1 MKRIFK
7 ILGSLLLALFL
18 LGSVGLVWYARGKLP
33 QRDGQVALKSLT
45 APVSVRYDERGVPHI
60 QATNEADLYRAL
72 GFVHAQDRLF
82 QMEVVR
88 RLARGELAEILG
100 PKLLEMD
107 RLFRTLGLRAH
118 AEAYV
123 ARMDAN
129 APHTRALAA
138 YLDGVNQYQAT
149 HAAPLEF
156 DVLGIP
162 KRDFTPT
169 DTVAV
174 AGYMA
179 YSFANAFKTEPSMTY
194 VRDQLGPD
202 YLRIFDIEW
211 NAKGVLASGAATT
224 TATAAALDAVD
235 WRGLQHL
242 ARLAADATEVAG
254 VPAFEG
260 SNAWVVSGQHT
271 RSAKPLLAGDP
282 HIAFSTPAVWY
293 EAHLSAPGTE
303 LYGHFQALNPMALIG
318 HNAQFGW
325 SLTMFQNDDMDLI
338 AEKTNPANAKQV
350 SFHGQWTDLTE
361 RKETIAVK
369 GSAPVEL
376 VVQRSP
382 HGPILNAALGE
393 SAGKTPLAMWW
404 AFLETENPVLQAF
417 YDLNRAD
424 TLDKARAA
432 TSKIHAP
439 GLNVMWANASGD
451 IGWWAAAQ
459 LPIRP
464 EGVKPHFILD
474 GSAAESDKNGFLP
487 FSDNPHEEN
496 PPRGYSMTANHQPV
510 PGSGAVV
517 PGYYNLWD
525 RAAQIDRRLA
535 QAGVKWDMENTK
547 SLQLDVQTGYFKRVF
562 MPLLPTLREVLTA
575 PEEKLLLDGL
585 AAWDGAYVTDSNKPT
600 LFNQFLYE
608 LTREAMADDLGELQF
623 ANMLKTRALDHAL
636 PVLAADANSPWWDKR
651 GTPAKE
657 SRTDIVQAAWN
668 AALAHLK
675 KTFGED
681 PAQWT
686 WGRAHTL
693 THPHPLGQ
701 QKPLDRIFNVGPMA
715 APGGREVPN
724 NLATSIGPAPWG
736 VIYGP
741 STRRVIDFADASK
754 AQGINPV
761 GQSGVVFDSHYSD
774 QAEDYVQGH
783 YKPQHLKEA
792 DVAAAT
798 RSTLRLEPLR

>member
-1 MKRIFK
+1 MKRVLK
-7 ILGSLLLALFL
+7 TLGWLLLALLL
-18 LGSVGLVWYARGKLP
+18 LGSVALAWYARGKLP
-33 QRDGQVALKSLT
+33 QRDGQVALKSLS
-45 APVSVRYDERGVPHI
+45 APASVRYDERGVPHI
-60 QATNEADLYRAL
+60 QAANEADLYRAL
-72 GFVHAQDRLF
+72 GYVHAQDRLF

-100 PKLLEMD
+100 PKLLEVD
-107 RLFRTLGLRAH
+107 KLFRTLGLRAH
-118 AEAYV
+118 ADAYV
-123 ARMDAN
+123 ARMDAKS
-129 APHTRALAA
+129 AHAQALAA

-156 DVLGIP
+156 DLLGIP
-162 KRDFTPT
+162 KRDFTAA
-169 DTVAV
+169 DTMAV

-179 YSFANAFKTEPSMTY
+179 YSFANAFKTEPSLTY
-194 VRDQLGPD
+194 VRDQLGAD
-202 YLRIFDIEW
+202 YLRIFDIDW
-211 NAKGVLASGAATT
+211 NPKGVLPATGTGAT
-224 TATAAALDAVD
+224 AALDARD
-235 WRGLQHL
+235 WRGLQQL
-242 ARLAADATEVAG
+242 ARLAADAADVAG

-260 SNAWVVSGQHT
+260 SNAWVISGKHT
-271 RSAKPLLAGDP
+271 RSGKPMLAGDP
-282 HIAFSTPAVWY
+282 HIAYSTPAVWY
-293 EAHLSAPGTE
+293 EAHLSAPGME

-318 HNAQFGW
+318 HNSQFGW
-325 SLTMFQNDDMDLI
+325 SLTMFQNDDMDLV

-369 GSAPVEL
+369 GAAPVEL

-382 HGPILNAALGE
+382 HGPIMNVALGE
-393 SAGKTPLAMWW
+393 SAGKTPLALWW
-404 AFLETENPVLQAF
+404 AFLETENPVLQGF
-417 YDLNRAD
+417 YELNRAD

-439 GLNVMWANASGD
+439 GLNVMWANAAGD
-451 IGWWAAAQ
+451 IGWWASAK

-464 EGVKPHFILD
+464 AGVKPHFILD
-474 GSAAESDKNGFLP
+474 GSAPESDKNGFLP
-487 FSDNPHEEN
+487 FSENPHEEN

-525 RAAQIDRRLA
+525 RAAQIDQRLA
-535 QAGVKWDMENTK
+535 QPNVKWDTENTK
-547 SLQLDVQTGYFKRVF
+547 PLQLDVQTGYFKRVIT
-562 MPLLPTLREVLTA
+562 PLLPVLNEVLTSN
-575 PEEKLLLDGL
+575 EDKRLLSLL
-585 AAWDGAYVTDSNKPT
+585 AAWDGAYITESIQPT

-608 LTREAMADDLGELQF
+608 LAREAMADDLGEVQF

-636 PVLAADANSPWWDKR
+636 PILAADASSPWWDKR

-657 SRTDIVQAAWN
+657 TRADTVRAAW
-668 AALAHLK
+668 AASLAHLK
-675 KTFGED
+675 KTLGED
-681 PAQWT
+681 TAQWT

-701 QKPLDRIFNVGPMA
+701 QKPLDKIFNVGPMA

-761 GQSGVVFDSHYSD
+761 GQSGVVFDKHFSD
-774 QAEDYVQGH
+774 QAEDFVQGR
-783 YKPQHLKEA
+783 YKPQHLTEA

-798 RSTLRLEPLR
+798 RSTLRLESLR